1 MHNALSGHRA
11 ERSTQTLS
19 TGPLFQCLSSLHG
32 DCQFSWVRERSSK
45 RQEEKGPQGFEQG
58 KGNDLPFKMMFI
70 LNHYNSVTFFIV
82 ENVV

>member
-1 MHNALSGHRA
+1 M
-11 ERSTQTLS
+11 
-19 TGPLFQCLSSLHG
+19 
-32 DCQFSWVRERSSK
+32 RERSSK